1 MGNINKPISMQELDS
16 ICGVIAD
23 SHDGF
28 TVREINKFLKQCFI
42 KELPYNEH
50 RNKKEWLYNCFCAE
64 FVRRH
69 FIVGINYILSLP
81 YLIPI
86 TTNISR
92 DDTVGP
98 AKQQLLVAL

>member
-1 MGNINKPISMQELDS
+1 MIIHVVQTGESTNEIAKKYGISEERLILDN
-16 ICGVIAD
+16 
-23 SHDGF
+23 
-28 TVREINKFLKQCFI
+28 EIQNPDNLAVGETLIILIPQV
-42 KELPYNEH
+42 
-50 RNKKEWLYNCFCAE
+50 
-64 FVRRH
+64 VRRH